1 MWRSAIL
8 AGLVV
13 ALVGCETDAPVVEVR
28 VSSINDGG
36 PVLADL
42 IVVDE
47 QTGEVSIPEDVV
59 LAEFTNRAE
68 ASSVVTGPNTF
79 VNAFHLQRYY
89 VTWRRA
95 DGGPTS
101 GTGWALS
108 DYDFEA
114 ATSVVVPIN
123 TTVET
128 GILIAP
134 AGMKT
139 TGPFA
144 QALVNGE
151 ELLLIA
157 DIDFVG
163 TMAVGSEAEM
173 HVYASVSVNFANFA
187 DD

>member
-8 AGLVV
+8 AGLF
-13 ALVGCETDAPVVEVR
+13 LVLAGCESDAPVVEVR
-28 VSSINDGG
+28 VSSINGGG

-42 IVVDE
+42 IIVDD
-47 QTGEVSIPEDVV
+47 QTGEVSIPEEVV
-59 LAEFTNRAE
+59 VAEFTNRSE
-68 ASSVVTGPNTF
+68 ATSVVNNPGTF
-79 VNAFHLQRYY
+79 VNAFHLQRYI
-89 VTWRRA
+89 VSWRRA
-95 DGGPTS
+95 DGGSTS
-101 GTGWALS
+101 GAGWTLA

-114 ATSVVVPIN
+114 ATSVVVPVN
-123 TTVET
+123 STVET
-128 GILIAP
+128 GVLIAP

-157 DIDFVG
+157 DIDFIG
-163 TMAVGSEAEM
+163 TMAVGTEEEM
-173 HVYASVSVNFANFA
+173 HVYASVSVNFADFA